1 MNYLLDTH
9 ALLWALFSPEKL
21 GAHARRVL
29 RSREN
34 TVSVSVVSFWEI
46 SLKHAIGKL
55 EFEGILP
62 EDLPEATREM
72 DISIIPI
79 DPAEAASF
87 HRMPRTLHRDPFDRL
102 IAWQAVSRSLCL
114 VSRDESIRNSRVK
127 GLRTLW

>member
-1 MNYLLDTH
+1 MSYLLDTH

-21 GAHARRVL
+21 GVHARRVL

-34 TVSVSVVSFWEI
+34 AVSVSVVSFWEI

-62 EDLPEATREM
+62 EDLPEATRGM
-72 DISIIPI
+72 DITIIPI
-79 DPAEAASF
+79 EPAEASSF

-102 IAWQAVSRSLCL
+102 IAWQAISRSLCL
-114 VSRDESIRNSRVK
+114 VTRDGGLKASHVK
-127 GLRTLW
+127 GLRTIW

>member
-1 MNYLLDTH
+1 MSYLLDTH

-34 TVSVSVVSFWEI
+34 AVSVSVVSFWEI

-62 EDLPEATREM
+62 DDLPDATREM
-72 DISIIPI
+72 DFAIVPI

-102 IAWQAVSRSLCL
+102 IAWQAISRSLCL
-114 VSRDESIRNSRVK
+114 VTRDSGLKASQVK
-127 GLRTLW
+127 GLRTIW